1 MEPKLNF
8 AALMPGLAATDAI
21 RQIARDLNLADDYQ
35 ARVRLTGQV
44 PIDDDE
50 FGTLKQ
56 GAALNAFLSIVAV
69 LVILRLALRS
79 PRIMLA
85 VVLSLVVGLAATA
98 ACGLLM
104 VGAFNLIS
112 VAFAALFIGIGLDF
126 GIRLSV
132 RYRSERHDHTKTS
145 SRHSRAQPRRLG
157 ARWR

>member
-1 MEPKLNF
+1 VPLIAGPIRRSDLRAAARPDKDGAWLTSCAF
-8 AALMPGLAATDAI
+8 AI
-21 RQIARDLNLADDYQ
+21 
-35 ARVRLTGQV
+35 
-44 PIDDDE
+44 DDE

-69 LVILRLALRS
+69 LVILWLALRS

-126 GIRLSV
+126 GIQLSV